1 MSINAEEIKE
11 VRWAVYELDK
21 DAVIK
26 YVSEL
31 DNPEMLHVYASNYN
45 WGDGFDIP
53 KAIIDNPKCGLS
65 TALMIFYGADGYTY
79 LSGREENANMSKWNE
94 FVTGLYNDIVNGKFL
109 SNGIAFTVPLTKV
122 QKYKLDKVVSPKETV
137 FITDIDGEK
146 TDICI

>member
-11 VRWAVYELDK
+11 VRRAVYELDK
-21 DAVIK
+21 EAVIK

-31 DNPEMLHVYASNYN
+31 DSPEMLHMYALNYN

-94 FVTGLYNDIVNGKFL
+94 FVTELYYDIVNGKFL
-109 SNGIAFTVPLTKV
+109 SNGIAFAVPLTKV

-137 FITDIDGEK
+137 FITDIDGEEM
-146 TDICI
+146 DICI

>member
-65 TALMIFYGADGYTY
+65 TALMIFYGTDGYTY

>member
-11 VRWAVYELDK
+11 VRRAVYELDK
-21 DAVIK
+21 DTVIK

-31 DNPEMLHVYASNYN
+31 DGPEMLHMYALNYN

-137 FITDIDGEK
+137 FITDIDGEEM
-146 TDICI
+146 DICI